1 MDFDTTKVVIDV
13 SSGEH
18 QIVQKTQEEIENELL
33 IRSESE
39 ARKQQQIAEEEQND
53 LVKASARAKLSAL
66 GLTEEE
72 VAALVK

>member
-1 MDFDTTKVVIDV
+1 MDFDTTKILIDV

-18 QIVQKTQEEIENELL
+18 QIVQKTQEEVENELL
-33 IRSESE
+33 VRSESE

-53 LVKASARAKLSAL
+53 LVKASARAKLAAL

-72 VAALVK
+72 VAALIK

>member
-1 MDFDTTKVVIDV
+1 MDFDTTKIVIDV

-53 LVKASARAKLSAL
+53 LIKASARAKLAAL

-72 VAALVK
+72 VAALIK

>member
-18 QIVQKTQEEIENELL
+18 QIVQKTQEEVENELL
-33 IRSESE
+33 VRSESE
-39 ARKQQQIAEEEQND
+39 ARKQQEILEKEQND
-53 LVKASARAKLSAL
+53 LIKESARAKLSAL

-72 VAALVK
+72 VAALIK